1 MSRAVLTL
9 DVCQESDVA
18 AAIQA
23 AERELGPLRGVVTCA
38 GVLGGARVVGRDGPH
53 DLAQFERVIR
63 VNLVGTFN
71 VVRLAAAAMS
81 VHEPLADGERGVIV
95 MTASI
100 AAFDG
105 QVGQAAYAASKGGV
119 ASMTLPIARELAKLG
134 MRAVSIAP
142 GVFATPMILSLPDEQ
157 QAALTAPIPFPRRFG
172 NPEEFANLVEQILTN
187 RMLNGTTIRLDGG
200 LRMPPK

>member
-1 MSRAVLTL
+1 
-9 DVCQESDVA
+9 
-18 AAIQA
+18 
-23 AERELGPLRGVVTCA
+23 
-38 GVLGGARVVGRDGPH
+38 
-53 DLAQFERVIR
+53 
-63 VNLVGTFN
+63 
-71 VVRLAAAAMS
+71 
-81 VHEPLADGERGVIV
+81 
-95 MTASI
+95 
-100 AAFDG
+100 
-105 QVGQAAYAASKGGV
+105 
-119 ASMTLPIARELAKLG
+119 MTLPIARELAKLG